1 MDFLRWLF
9 EAQIPVGG
17 SALVLREV
25 LGNIFGLASA
35 LGGMRRKVWAWP
47 IGIVGN
53 ILLLTVFLGNVFGAA
68 APATLW
74 GQAARQIMFI
84 AVAVY
89 GWYRWQQG
97 RQASTRG
104 RAIVPGWAS
113 NRVRIALLAAMVAG
127 TAALTPLFDALGS
140 YPPVWADAWTFTG
153 SLLATY
159 GMARGW
165 TEFWLIWVAVDIV
178 GVPLLFSAGYYASAV
193 MYLFYGFFTLTGFF
207 VWWRAEKRE
216 RASVGPAPAV
226 VGVAP

>member
-47 IGIVGN
+47 VGILGN
-53 ILLLTVFLGNVFGAA
+53 LLLLTVFLGNVFGAA

-84 AVAVY
+84 AVAAY
-89 GWYRWQQG
+89 GWYRWQQARSG
-97 RQASTRG
+97 GIQG
-104 RAIVPGWAS
+104 RAIVPGWAGAK
-113 NRVRIALLAAMVAG
+113 VRIALVGVMVAG

-140 YPPVWADAWTFTG
+140 YPPVWADAWTFMG

-165 TEFWLIWVAVDIV
+165 TEFWLIWVAVDVV
-178 GVPLLFSAGYYASAV
+178 GVPLLFSAGYYASAL

-207 VWWRAEKRE
+207 VWWRADRRE
-216 RASVGPAPAV
+216 HRAAPLVPAAVGAAP
-226 VGVAP
+226 